1 MRTAIKE
8 KNKRLDCSESS
19 FHSLEDIINREL
31 ESNPNRYLYQDL
43 SSFIT
48 KDKDSAKFINNLV
61 DETILNVPEEGDKLY
76 EIAESRARHTVVNYF
91 IGLALLPFANQF
103 FLVSDNR
110 NDYTQ
115 SDEFKQEWLITAA
128 YHDYGYFLKDI
139 NNSDLDLERSVTY
152 YLLCNDYDYGKY
164 PFLHCLENFR
174 EIFPGFFAYEYEE
187 IIAYDEYSRKWR
199 KEDNSTAELVD
210 HGILGATRAFDSIT
224 KSVAK
229 AYSQNIRL
237 ATKLVRAKKAMI
249 TIAQHNIYK
258 SSSPEKDNMMPKILK
273 RKLSQASSIRISTK
287 TPFLLFLSLVDTIE
301 CVKKFSKA
309 TNSGGYLET
318 LTVLKAVKVAVS
330 ENEIKLDLSELR
342 SKWNN
347 KSEETY
353 TRYIEGIKSLDS
365 WTQFHVCLSPD
376 NKDILIITLSPLI
389 EVQHV

>member
-1 MRTAIKE
+1 MPTAVKE
-8 KNKRLDCSESS
+8 ENERLNLENS
-19 FHSLEDIINREL
+19 FCSLEDKINREL
-31 ESNPNRYLYQDL
+31 ISNQKKYLYKDL
-43 SSFIT
+43 KSFIT

-91 IGLALLPFANQF
+91 IGLALLPFAEQF
-103 FLVSDNR
+103 LLISGSINGYS
-110 NDYTQ
+110 NL
-115 SDEFKQEWLITAA
+115 DEFKQEWLITAA

-139 NNSDLDLERSVTY
+139 NNSNLDLEKSVNY
-152 YLLCNDYDYGKY
+152 FLLCDDYDYGKY
-164 PFLHCLENFR
+164 PFLDCLKNFR
-174 EIFPGFFAYEYEE
+174 EIFPEFFAYEYEE

-199 KEDNSTAELVD
+199 KEDNNTAELVD

-224 KSVAK
+224 IKVAK
-229 AYSQNIRL
+229 AYNHRSQ
-237 ATKLVRAKKAMI
+237 KLLHAKKAMI

-258 SSSPEKDNMMPKILK
+258 SNSAEKDKMMPEILK
-273 RKLSQASSIRISTK
+273 RKLSQASQVRISTK
-287 TPFLLFLSLVDTIE
+287 TPLLLLLSLVDTIE

-347 KSEETY
+347 KNEETY

-365 WTQFHVCLSPD
+365 WTQFHVCVSLD
-376 NKDILIITLSPLI
+376 NEDILIITLGSLE
-389 EVQHV
+389 EVS

>member
-1 MRTAIKE
+1 MPTAVKE
-8 KNKRLDCSESS
+8 ENERLNLENS
-19 FHSLEDIINREL
+19 FCSLEDKINREL
-31 ESNPNRYLYQDL
+31 ISNQKKYLYKDL
-43 SSFIT
+43 KSFIT

-91 IGLALLPFANQF
+91 IGLALLPFAEQF
-103 FLVSDNR
+103 LLISGSINGYS
-110 NDYTQ
+110 NL
-115 SDEFKQEWLITAA
+115 DEFKQEWLITAA

-139 NNSDLDLERSVTY
+139 NNSNLDLEKSVKY

-164 PFLHCLENFR
+164 PFLDCLKNFR
-174 EIFPGFFAYEYEE
+174 EIFPEFFAYEYEE

-199 KEDNSTAELVD
+199 KEDNNTAELVD

-224 KSVAK
+224 ENVAK
-229 AYSQNIRL
+229 AYGQNVNRSQEL
-237 ATKLVRAKKAMI
+237 LHAKKAMI

-258 SSSPEKDNMMPKILK
+258 SNSAEKDKMMPEILK
-273 RKLSQASSIRISTK
+273 RKLSQASQVRISTE
-287 TPFLLFLSLVDTIE
+287 TPLLLLLSLVDTIE

-347 KSEETY
+347 KNEETY

-365 WTQFHVCLSPD
+365 WTQFHVCVSPD
-376 NKDILIITLSPLI
+376 NEDILIITLSPLI